1 MLWFL
6 FGNEPG
12 GNLTR
17 ALLSTVTVLVI
28 ACPCALGLATPTA
41 LMVGIGRAAEK
52 GILIKDAESLET
64 AKHIDTIALSEP
76 LTALTPE
83 QRSILLSLEN
93 RSEHPL
99 AQALT
104 TSLADAEA
112 VEITNFQSLTGRGV
126 SGSYNGT
133 IYFVGSE
140 RLLKEQAPHLAAQ
153 SEGKTENEALTTIYF
168 FTPNALLATLHIADR
183 VKPTSRAALK
193 ELEQMGIEVH
203 LLSGDSEKA
212 TAAMAQTLGITHF
225 RGGVLPKDK
234 ADYVK
239 QLQNSGHHT
248 AMAGDGINDSAAL
261 AQADLSIAMGKG
273 ADVAMDIAQMT
284 IIQSDLTRIAEAIRL
299 SRKTTRII
307 RENLFWAF
315 CYNVT
320 LIPIAAGVLIPI
332 CGFAL
337 PPMFAAAAMALS
349 SVSVVSNSL
358 RLKWA

>member
-1 MLWFL
+1 
-6 FGNEPG
+6 
-12 GNLTR
+12 
-17 ALLSTVTVLVI
+17 
-28 ACPCALGLATPTA
+28 
-41 LMVGIGRAAEK
+41 
-52 GILIKDAESLET
+52 
-64 AKHIDTIALSEP
+64 
-76 LTALTPE
+76 
-83 QRSILLSLEN
+83 
-93 RSEHPL
+93 
-99 AQALT
+99 
-104 TSLADAEA
+104 
-112 VEITNFQSLTGRGV
+112 
-126 SGSYNGT
+126 
-133 IYFVGSE
+133 
-140 RLLKEQAPHLAAQ
+140 
-153 SEGKTENEALTTIYF
+153 
-168 FTPNALLATLHIADR
+168 
-183 VKPTSRAALK
+183 
-193 ELEQMGIEVH
+193 MGIEVH

-212 TAAMAQTLGITHF
+212 TAAMAQTLGIAHF